1 MKTPH
6 RLPVLA
12 AVLACAGF
20 LAAACGGNDGHEP
33 TSATTVA
40 VEPPSAMAQSST
52 AALAAYSSYWRLT
65 TAAFADPDGRDWAA
79 EFGAVARG
87 QALESV
93 LADVANYA
101 SLPAHTEGDIARSPA
116 VDTAL
121 PGRVTVVD
129 CIDLGNSRLV
139 HDVTGETLDDL
150 ENRTQRYRFRAQVV
164 HDDNGSWLVEQTTPL
179 PDQPC

>member
-1 MKTPH
+1 MTTPH

-20 LAAACGGNDGHEP
+20 LTAACGGNDGHEP
-33 TSATTVA
+33 TSAATVA
-40 VEPPSAMAQSST
+40 VEPPSAEAQSSA

-79 EFGAVARG
+79 EFAAVSRD
-87 QALESV
+87 QALKSV
-93 LADVANYA
+93 LATLENYA
-101 SLPAHTEGDIARSPA
+101 SLPAHTEGDITRSPA
-116 VDTAL
+116 VDTAV

-139 HDVTGETLDDL
+139 HDLTGETLDDL
-150 ENRTQRYRFRAQVV
+150 ENRAQRYRLRAQVV
-164 HDDNGSWLVEQTTPL
+164 QDANGSWLVEQTTPL
-179 PDQPC
+179 LDQPC